1 MNGILDDLKN
11 VFRKPDNALLRL
23 IIINVIVFLGLG
35 VITTTLRFFGTDAI
49 YVADLLHNQ
58 VVLPGNL
65 SDLMYRPWT
74 VLTYAFGHA
83 DFLHIL
89 GNMLALYWFGL
100 IIAEY
105 LGSKKLIS
113 IYVLGALAGSMSFIL
128 LLILTPYTASGLIGA
143 SGAVFAVMVA
153 AATLSPNYTF
163 YLLFIGPVRIK
174 YIAALWVVL
183 SYIALGGFNAGGN
196 LAHLAGALLGYVY
209 IIQLKKGT
217 DLGSWIHDFM
227 DYVSSLFQKKSKMHV
242 SHNKSKSKVTATTAY
257 RSHNKNTGE
266 NIPDQDEIDAILDK
280 ISASGYESL
289 TKEEKQKL
297 FRASKS

>member
-35 VITTTLRFFGTDAI
+35 VLTTTLRLFGSEGMAKIFHD
-49 YVADLLHNQ
+49 Q

-65 SDLMYRPWT
+65 SDLLYRPWT

-105 LGSKKLIS
+105 LGSKKLIN
-113 IYVLGALAGSMSFIL
+113 IYVLGALAGSMSFL
-128 LLILTPYTASGLIGA
+128 LLVTLTPYTAPGLIGA

-183 SYIALGGFNAGGN
+183 SYIALGGLNTGGN

-217 DLGSWIHDFM
+217 DLGSWIHDFT
-227 DYVSSLFQKKSKMHV
+227 DYVSNLFQKKPKMRV

-257 RSHNKNTGE
+257 RSHNKNAGE

>member
-23 IIINVIVFLGLG
+23 IIINVIVFLGLE
-35 VITTTLRFFGTDAI
+35 VITTTLVLFRSE
-49 YVADLLHNQ
+49 VAGKIAEVLNEQ
-58 VVLPGNL
+58 VQLPGNMIDFL
-65 SDLMYRPWT
+65 YRPWT
-74 VLTYAFGHA
+74 IVTYAFGHSG
-83 DFLHIL
+83 FLHII

-113 IYVLGALAGSMSFIL
+113 IYILGALAGGLSFIL
-128 LLILTPYTASGLIGA
+128 LTLTPYEADYLIGA

-163 YLLFIGPVRIK
+163 YLLFVGPVRIK
-174 YIAALWVVL
+174 YIAALWIII
-183 SYIALGGFNAGGN
+183 SYIALRGDNAGGN
-196 LAHLAGALLGYVY
+196 LAHLAGAAMGYVF
-209 IIQLKKGT
+209 IIQLKKGN
-217 DLGSWIHDFM
+217 DLGAWIHDFM
-227 DYVSSLFQKKSKMHV
+227 DYVANLFQKKPKMRV
-242 SHNKSKSKVTATTAY
+242 THNKSKSKVTATTAY
-257 RSHNKNTGE
+257 RSQNKNTGE
-266 NIPDQDEIDAILDK
+266 NTPDQDEIDAILDK